1 MTFLQRKCGDYEIK
15 PRIFCVEI
23 GNLCG
28 ESAAY
33 LKKCGPRINMRT
45 LADYAL
51 NYAIVFLDGLLSIT
65 GLEVKLSKCWKVNP

>member
-1 MTFLQRKCGDYEIK
+1 MKSCK

-33 LKKCGPRINMRT
+33 LKKCGPHVIMWT
-45 LADYAL
+45 LADHAL
-51 NYAIVFLDGLLSIT
+51 NYAIA
-65 GLEVKLSKCWKVNP
+65 

>member
-1 MTFLQRKCGDYEIK
+1 MGKLLLLCEVNATFFNFLLKYMRLFCNEYAGIMKSCK

-28 ESAAY
+28 EGAAY
-33 LKKCGPRINMRT
+33 FTKFGPRMNMQT

-51 NYAIVFLDGLLSIT
+51 NYAIA
-65 GLEVKLSKCWKVNP
+65 